1 MRQILILISGEA
13 WTGKSTISKILYT
26 KLNNSAWLDGD
37 DVWRV
42 NPWDLNDARLR
53 NSDLNMS
60 FVIENYLKSKFEY
73 IILSSIVLCVKEIKE
88 RIINLIDY
96 QDFNQLHFTLIC
108 NEIELKRRAKI
119 RDNNTCPSFLFL
131 EKSMNIEDSIK
142 IDTTNK
148 LKEDTVNEIIE
159 IIRKKQG

>member
-13 WTGKSTISKILYT
+13 WTGKSTISNILYT

-42 NPWDLNDARLR
+42 NPWDVNDARLR

-73 IILSSIVLCVKEIKE
+73 IIL
-88 RIINLIDY
+88 INSVV
-96 QDFNQLHFTLIC
+96 C
-108 NEIELKRRAKI
+108 KR
-119 RDNNTCPSFLFL
+119 N
-131 EKSMNIEDSIK
+131 
-142 IDTTNK
+142 
-148 LKEDTVNEIIE
+148 
-159 IIRKKQG
+159 